1 MAKILLLVRKQP
13 VLREFRG
20 NYVDNK
26 IYDLNIP
33 FQPTNVILKLFVTSA
48 EIVPLM

>member
-1 MAKILLLVRKQP
+1 MDKILLFVRKQP
-13 VLREFRG
+13 VLRKFPG

-33 FQPTNVILKLFVTSA
+33 F
-48 EIVPLM
+48 